1 MTGPGAARVRGWG
14 LRLLLTAAALE
25 CPLGLA
31 CSVGQGDGF
40 VHSDELFVND
50 CYRGVFNLNPDFF
63 GANPYGDTLTIRVQR
78 GEQDVQVSDG
88 ITLLVND
95 VPNARQRLNEPLSLG
110 LPRGV
115 SPLGFPLPEV
125 PSPPD
130 ASLSLYLNASCRS
143 QNSLLTAYDGEV
155 IFKKLFSGD
164 LNEENSDDRVT
175 EGTLHAWVV
184 DPSDAVPR
192 DASDGGVS
200 YTFPADR
207 ISEIDAWFS
216 FVFHRGT
223 PAQPF
228 P

>member
-1 MTGPGAARVRGWG
+1 MTAPGAARVGGWG
-14 LRLLLTAAALE
+14 LRLLVAAAALE

-31 CSVGQGDGF
+31 CSVGEGDGY
-40 VHSDELFVND
+40 VHSDQLFVNE
-50 CYRGVFNLNPDFF
+50 CYRGVFDLNPDFF

-88 ITLLVND
+88 LTLLVND
-95 VPNARQRLNEPLSLG
+95 VPNARLRAGEELSIG
-110 LPRGV
+110 LPKGL

-125 PSPPD
+125 PSPPA

-143 QNSLLTAYDGEV
+143 QNSLLTAFDGNV
-155 IFKKLFSGD
+155 TFKQLFSGD
-164 LNEENSDDRVT
+164 PNEEDSFDRMT
-175 EGTLHAWVV
+175 EGNLTARVV
-184 DPSDAVPR
+184 DTRYAVPR
-192 DASDGGVS
+192 DASAGGASYDFPEERVS
-200 YTFPADR
+200 T
-207 ISEIDAWFS
+207 ISAGFR

>member
-1 MTGPGAARVRGWG
+1 MSGPGAVRVGGWG
-14 LRLLLTAAALE
+14 LRLLIAAAALE

-31 CSVGQGDGF
+31 CSVGEGDGY
-40 VHSDELFVND
+40 VHSDQLFVNE
-50 CYRGVFNLNPDFF
+50 CYKGEFNLDPDFF

-95 VPNARQRLNEPLSLG
+95 VANARMHLGEPLRLG
-110 LPRGV
+110 LPKGV
-115 SPLGFPLPEV
+115 SPLGFPLPAV
-125 PSPPD
+125 PQPPD

-143 QNSLLTAYDGEV
+143 QNSLLTAYDGTV
-155 IFKKLFSGD
+155 TFKKLFSGD
-164 LNEENSDDRVT
+164 PNEENSDDRVT
-175 EGTLHAWVV
+175 DGSLVASVV
-184 DPSDAVPR
+184 DTRYAVPR
-192 DASDGGVS
+192 DASDGGAA
-200 YTFPADR
+200 YTFPDER
-207 ISEIDAWFS
+207 VSEISAGFI